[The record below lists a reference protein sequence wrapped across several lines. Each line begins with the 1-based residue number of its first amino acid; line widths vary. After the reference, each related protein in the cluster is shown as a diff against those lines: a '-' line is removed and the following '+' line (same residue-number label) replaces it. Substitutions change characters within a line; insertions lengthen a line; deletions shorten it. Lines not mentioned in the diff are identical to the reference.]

1 MVERSGAPPM
11 QKWEISFVW
20 RSSHSWPGMA
30 SWEVREARHWVTLND
45 GSWWF
50 QTVGR
55 ELCWRG
61 QYGVWILS
69 WGSRDSLWQDLSF
82 IFLPMEGGSWEGECA
97 KATTCEI
104 ILSRCTCTY
113 NHNWKSRKSH
123 YIWQETLL
131 DMWAHLCVAYIAL
144 YVHVFACACV
154 CISQHACVFSFGSVA
169 APDLLLLEDDYGQRK
184 FPGR

>member
-30 SWEVREARHWVTLND
+30 SWEVREARHWVTLDD

-97 KATTCEI
+97 KATTREI

-123 YIWQETLL
+123 YIWQENLT
-131 DMWAHLCVAYIAL
+131 W
-144 YVHVFACACV
+144 HVSTPVCSIHSFLRTCV
-154 CISQHACVFSFGSVA
+154 CLCMCVHFSACLCIFLWQRRGSWSPFTGGWLWTKKFS
-169 APDLLLLEDDYGQRK
+169 R
-184 FPGR
+184 